1 MFQTLYQRHPRLLAE
16 ILDMKTMMVGC
27 AAGEAHLDGGNDAA
41 RADFRDLC
49 ARDQDR
55 DLCPRPKKPASSF
68 YPKRQEPKSDA
79 IEPPRWNFSYAHAL
93 AEEAIAA
100 GLSIL

>member
-55 DLCPRPKKPASSF
+55 ALCPRPKSQQVRSTRSDKSPQATQLSLRAGTSHTHMRW
-68 YPKRQEPKSDA
+68 PKRPSLRD
-79 IEPPRWNFSYAHAL
+79 
-93 AEEAIAA
+93 
-100 GLSIL
+100 